1 MWYGCRATSPWNS
14 KSACEKRMKLPNFTD
29 AFSVQHTCPL
39 SCCSSSFSRFGKFRH
54 SFFLQCATGY
64 ICLSCNPGHVPEA
77 AHSLP
82 SVIHRSVQPCSMPQ
96 SLPMHIPLMQ
106 NAVSAM
112 KIPVCPHFRLCPVFT
127 WTSLPSQQVGFT
139 PSSFTRTIP
148 SAPIEA
154 TISSPARCPH
164 I

>member
-1 MWYGCRATSPWNS
+1 MTPPWNS

-39 SCCSSSFSRFGKFRH
+39 SCCSSSFARFRKYRH
-54 SFFLQCATGY
+54 SFVPAVFHLLYLPLLQ
-64 ICLSCNPGHVPEA
+64 SRSRPESSTLTPVWYP
-77 AHSLP
+77 SLCTALFYVTTP
-82 SVIHRSVQPCSMPQ
+82 SGAY
-96 SLPMHIPLMQ
+96 PLMQ

-112 KIPVCPHFRLCPVFT
+112 KIPVCPHFSLCLAFT
-127 WTSLPSQQVGFT
+127 WTSLLSQQVGFT

-154 TISSPARCPH
+154 TISSPDRHPH
-164 I
+164 V